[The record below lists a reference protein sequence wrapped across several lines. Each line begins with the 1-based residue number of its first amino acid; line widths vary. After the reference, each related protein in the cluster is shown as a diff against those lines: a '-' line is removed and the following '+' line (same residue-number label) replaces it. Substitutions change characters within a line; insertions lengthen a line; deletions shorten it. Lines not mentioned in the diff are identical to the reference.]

1 MLKSEIAPK
10 ILPFITTT
18 KSLTK
23 KLENLSKKT
32 ITVKN
37 LACLH

>member
-10 ILPFITTT
+10 LLPFLTTT

-23 KLENLSKKT
+23 KLENLSKKR
-32 ITVKN
+32 
-37 LACLH
+37 LP